1 MTRTTWAV
9 LAAAGMTFAVPVLAD
24 DPKVDGSKAD
34 GSATA
39 STPAPP
45 AGEARTEVLVEDVR
59 SGAGSMEPADA
70 ETQEE
75 RTERE
80 FVANVWTSP

>member
-9 LAAAGMTFAVPVLAD
+9 LAAAGMALAVPVLAD
-24 DPKVDGSKAD
+24 DPKAD
-34 GSATA
+34 GAKAGESTTT
-39 STPAPP
+39 STPAPQ

-59 SGAGSMEPADA
+59 SGAGSMEPADQ